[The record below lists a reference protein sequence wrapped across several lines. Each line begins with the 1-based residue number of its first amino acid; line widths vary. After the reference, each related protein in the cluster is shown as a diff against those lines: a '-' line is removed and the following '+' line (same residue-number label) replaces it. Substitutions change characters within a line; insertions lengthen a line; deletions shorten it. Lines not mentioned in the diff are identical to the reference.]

1 MHTQTFTTRVI
12 FHQPTFLCFSYFL
25 LAYNYNKTGDLYV
38 TCWTGEEVFFLSFYL
53 FCFKNNSVLNLV
65 RSSFHLTNAQAMN
78 NFLQLPL
85 YNIILFLLLFLFPYK
100 VRIFI
105 LCLQRRTNLTKIF
118 LNHAQSSIYIVLVD
132 YKFYL

>member
-1 MHTQTFTTRVI
+1 M
-12 FHQPTFLCFSYFL
+12 
-25 LAYNYNKTGDLYV
+25 
-38 TCWTGEEVFFLSFYL
+38 GEEVFFLSFYL

-118 LNHAQSSIYIVLVD
+118 LKHAQSSIYIVLVD
-132 YKFYL
+132 DFERENDA